1 MINNLYYS
9 LAFSFLT
16 LFTFALFLSA
26 CLGSL
31 ITSLAME
38 NYL

>member
-16 LFTFALFLSA
+16 LFTLTLFLSA

-31 ITSLAME
+31 ITCLAME
-38 NYL
+38 NNL